1 MKARSLRRK
10 CSHSKLM
17 DPVNR
22 WRQRRDSVRDLKQR
36 EAEMKEE
43 YKKLMELDA
52 KARRYGLPQY
62 EELNPGAAEMA
73 QNKFGAQ
80 ASTQHAEVGNQSV
93 E

>member
-1 MKARSLRRK
+1 LRRK
-10 CSHSKLM
+10 CSHGKLI

-52 KARRYGLPQY
+52 KVRRYGLPQY
-62 EELNPGAAEMA
+62 EELNPGSAEMA
-73 QNKFGAQ
+73 QNKSGAQ
-80 ASTQHAEVGNQSV
+80 TSTQQAEARNQSV
-93 E
+93 R

>member
-1 MKARSLRRK
+1 
-10 CSHSKLM
+10 M

-22 WRQRRDSVRDLKQR
+22 WRKRRDSVRDLKQR

-52 KARRYGLPQY
+52 KVRRYDPPEY
-62 EELNPGAAEMA
+62 EELNPRSAEMA

-80 ASTQHAEVGNQSV
+80 TSTQHAEVRNHSV
-93 E
+93 R

>member
-1 MKARSLRRK
+1 
-10 CSHSKLM
+10 M

-22 WRQRRDSVRDLKQR
+22 WRRRRDSVRDLKQR
-36 EAEMKEE
+36 EEEMKAE

-52 KARRYGLPQY
+52 KVRSYGLPQY
-62 EELNPGAAEMA
+62 EDLTAGPAEMA

-80 ASTQHAEVGNQSV
+80 ASTQQAEVRNQSV